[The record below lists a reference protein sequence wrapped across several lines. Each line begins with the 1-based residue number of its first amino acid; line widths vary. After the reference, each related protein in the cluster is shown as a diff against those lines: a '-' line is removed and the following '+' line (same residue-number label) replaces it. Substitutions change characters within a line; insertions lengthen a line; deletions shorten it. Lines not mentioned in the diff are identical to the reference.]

1 MQRCKFGVSGVMKQ
15 LGAGIEEV
23 AESSETKT
31 FPDCTLLRALLTSAF
46 GRGDTAFIQN
56 RAEGPHCAV

>member
-1 MQRCKFGVSGVMKQ
+1 MKQ